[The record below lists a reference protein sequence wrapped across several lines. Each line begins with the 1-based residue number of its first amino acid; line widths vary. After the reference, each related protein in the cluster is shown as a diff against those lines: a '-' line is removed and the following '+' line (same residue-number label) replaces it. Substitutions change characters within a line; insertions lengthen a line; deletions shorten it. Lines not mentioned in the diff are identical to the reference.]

1 MKIPFSPPYID
12 QFVIDQVISTLK
24 NKWITTGPKVEIL
37 EKKISESYGFDFCV
51 GVNSWTSGAIL
62 LLKWLGIKE
71 NDEVIIPAYTY
82 AATALAI
89 IHAGGKPVIVDVD
102 NDFNIDINEVKKNIN
117 NKTKAI
123 MGVDIAGYQAKHGA
137 IIEMLKTEDYMSK
150 FIPNNNIQ
158 SKIGRPLVIADSA
171 HSLGGKFKPIADF
184 HIFSFHAVKNFT
196 TAEGGMIASNLK
208 NTFELND
215 LKKKIK
221 RLTLNGQTKDAFTK
235 SKDGSWKYDIVE
247 AGLKCNLPDINAAI
261 ALGQLKSKEKIIK
274 KRKEIFKSYQSFF
287 SKFVWSELP
296 PFEEEINYIESSCHI
311 YMLRIIGINEKKRD
325 LIINKLFER
334 GINVNVHYIPLPLL
348 TYFRNLGYNIKN
360 TPNSYDIYS
369 REISLPIYPSLK
381 EKEVLYIC
389 ENVRSIVEELI

>member
-1 MKIPFSPPYID
+1 MKISFSPPYID
-12 QFVIDQVISTLK
+12 QFVIDEVISTLK
-24 NKWITTGPKVEIL
+24 SKWITTGPKVDLL
-37 EKKISESYGFDFCV
+37 EKKISEYYGFDFCV

-102 NDFNIDINEVKKNIN
+102 NDFNIDIKEVKKNIN

-123 MGVDIAGYQAKHGA
+123 MGVDIAGYQAKYGE
-137 IIEMLKTEDYMSK
+137 IIEILKTNEFRGK
-150 FIPNNNIQ
+150 FIPSNNLQ
-158 SKIGRPLVIADSA
+158 STIGRPLVIADSA

-184 HIFSFHAVKNFT
+184 HLFSFHAVKNFT
-196 TAEGGMIASNLK
+196 TGEGGIIASNL
-208 NTFELND
+208 NNFVNLNN
-215 LKKKIK
+215 LHKRLK
-221 RLTLNGQTKDAFTK
+221 RLTLNGQTKDAFSK
-235 SKDGSWKYDIVE
+235 SKDGSWKYDIIE

-274 KRKEIFKSYQSFF
+274 KRKKIFKFYQSFF

-296 PFEEEINYIESSCHI
+296 PFEEKTNCIESSYHL
-311 YMLRIIGINEKKRD
+311 YMLRIIGINEQKRN
-325 LIINKLFER
+325 LIINKIIEK

-348 TYFRNLGYNIKN
+348 TYFKNLGYEIKS

-389 ENVRSIVEELI
+389 ENVSSVVEELI

>member
-37 EKKISESYGFDFCV
+37 EKKISEYYGFDFCV

-62 LLKWLGIKE
+62 LLKWLGVKE

-89 IHAGGKPVIVDVD
+89 IHAGAKPVIVDVD

-123 MGVDIAGYQAKHGA
+123 MGVDIAGYQAKHGE
-137 IIEMLKTEDYMSK
+137 IIEILKTEEFMSK
-150 FIPNNNIQ
+150 FKPSNNIQ
-158 SKIGRPLVIADSA
+158 SNIGRPLVIADSA

-184 HIFSFHAVKNFT
+184 HIFSLHAVKNFT

-208 NTFELND
+208 NIFNLND

-296 PFEEEINYIESSCHI
+296 PFEEELNCIESSCHI

-348 TYFRNLGYNIKN
+348 TYFKNLGYKIKN

-389 ENVRSIVEELI
+389 ENVSSIVEELI